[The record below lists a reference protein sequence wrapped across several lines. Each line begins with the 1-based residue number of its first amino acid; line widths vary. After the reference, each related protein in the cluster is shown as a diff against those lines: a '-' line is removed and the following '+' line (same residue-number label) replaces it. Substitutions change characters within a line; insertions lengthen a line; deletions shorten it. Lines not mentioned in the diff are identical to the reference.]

1 MDIKREKLGDW
12 FIFGRQVGYRYP
24 LASVG
29 RPAAKLRQVMEA
41 LDPEM
46 TLDWSGHW
54 FGPPVLLERIIQSLQ
69 YKVKPEHI
77 LPVNGTY
84 EANWL
89 PLMVLLQPGDEVIL
103 EEPAWMQVY
112 TVCEGLGCRIKPW
125 KLHQENRWKPDVG
138 ELKKL
143 ITNHTKLIYIN
154 HPNNPTGSTLTTTE
168 MDELCAVARRHGIY
182 ILSDE
187 IYRGLEWQDGMS
199 PSVVNHY
206 ERGISAAS
214 VTKLL
219 GMSGLRLGWLATQD
233 KALYD
238 KMFPVHRYSVQVTN
252 VLGERIAAYA
262 LEPARFQALLEEGKA
277 MGRQNLLRLQ
287 RWMDGNGVFSWV
299 PPGGAYSCFPRFDL
313 PMDSWEF
320 CRRLIT
326 EEPYRVYLVP
336 GVCYGQTYD
345 NHIRIGFGVPP
356 ETMAEAIPLIEQFAQ
371 TALGGAG
378 STKTRQAS

>member
-1 MDIKREKLGDW
+1 MEIKREKLGDW
-12 FIFGRQVGYRYP
+12 FIFGRQTGYRYP

-29 RPAAKLRQVMEA
+29 RPAAKLRQVIDA
-41 LDPEM
+41 LDPDM
-46 TLDWSGHW
+46 SLDWSGHW
-54 FGPPVLLERIIQSLQ
+54 FGPPVLLERIIASLQ
-69 YKVKPEHI
+69 YNVTPDCI

-103 EEPAWMQVY
+103 EEPAWMQIH
-112 TVCEGLGCRIKPW
+112 TVCEGLGCRIKRW
-125 KLHQENRWKPDVG
+125 KLRQENHWKPDLD
-138 ELKKL
+138 ELKGL
-143 ITNHTKLIYIN
+143 ISNRTRLIYIN
-154 HPNNPTGSTLTTTE
+154 HPNNPTGSTLTPEE
-168 MDELCAVARRHGIY
+168 MDALCAVARTYGTY

-219 GMSGLRLGWLATQD
+219 GMAGLRLGWMVTRD
-233 KALYD
+233 KGLYD

-262 LEPARFQALLEEGKA
+262 LEPDRFQALLEEGKA
-277 MGRQNLLRLQ
+277 MGRQNLQALH
-287 RWMDGNGVFSWV
+287 RWIDNSQIFSWV

-313 PMDSWEF
+313 PVDSWEL

-336 GVCYGQTYD
+336 GVCYGEAYD
-345 NHIRIGFGVPP
+345 KHIRIGFGVPP
-356 ETMAEAIPLIEQFAQ
+356 ETMAKALPLIEQFGETILA
-371 TALGGAG
+371 GA
-378 STKTRQAS
+378 KPARQAS